1 MPVNAQQT
9 VDAYFAAL
17 TTRDAWQLIDLISA
31 ASHFVKIGTDENEF
45 IEGGQNASD
54 YYHHHVASTEDFTI
68 QFNHLD
74 IQERDTVAWFYA
86 RQTWTLK
93 WLGVEEE
100 LAMRMTGVLEKEG
113 ESWKFVQIHASL
125 GVAEASA

>member
-1 MPVNAQQT
+1 MNVQQT

-17 TTRDAWQLIDLISA
+17 TTRDAWQLIDLISV
-31 ASHFVKIGTDENEF
+31 ASHFVKIGTDEDEF
-45 IEGGQNASD
+45 IEGGRNASE

-68 QFNHLD
+68 QFDHLD

-93 WLGVEEE
+93 W
-100 LAMRMTGVLEKEG
+100 
-113 ESWKFVQIHASL
+113 Q
-125 GVAEASA
+125 